1 MSRLTTLTVSK
12 RLSLG
17 FALMLL
23 LSMVVIGISI
33 MRLNALAEATQ
44 TMMQKPIQAERLV
57 SDWARNLASGITRT
71 VAVARSS
78 DPELADFFAAD
89 AKESSRRSTEL
100 QKAVEALMSSDT
112 EKQLF
117 QEIGVQRG
125 FYLKG
130 RDAIFG
136 LKKEGQTAEANA
148 LLDKE
153 FIPKSAAYAG
163 KMEELLDNQR
173 QQVNALA
180 QAIQDNRASS
190 SRLLL
195 ALGLLSVV
203 LSAWVAWR
211 LSSSITK
218 PLAQASAVAQRVAEG
233 DLTSRIT
240 VQRKDELGL
249 LMATLDRMQSHLA
262 QVVGHVRGGAE
273 SVANASAEIAQGNQ
287 DLSARTEQQASAL
300 EQTAASMEELST
312 TVRHNADNARQA
324 NTLAMAAS
332 TVAEQGGVVVGEV
345 VQTMQGI
352 HDASRRIS
360 EIIGVIDS
368 IAFQTNILALNA
380 AVEAARA
387 GEQGRGFAVV
397 ATEVRSLA
405 SRSADAAK
413 EIKALIDDSVQRVS
427 QGTALV
433 DKAGATMNEV
443 VGSIRRVTDI
453 MGEISAASSEQSQ
466 GVSQVEEA
474 VTSMD
479 HSTQQ
484 NAALVEEMAAAAS
497 SLQRQSQDLVQAVSV
512 FQLSAQGQGSAG
524 AYSMAHAQP
533 ANASRQ
539 LAWAEASPE

>member
-1 MSRLTTLTVSK
+1 MKGHSMGQFFQLSVAK

-17 FALMLL
+17 FALVLL
-23 LSMVVIGISI
+23 LSIAVIGFSI
-33 MRLNALAEATQ
+33 VRLNALAQATQ
-44 TMMQKPIQAERLV
+44 TMMQKPIQTERLV

-89 AKESSRRSTEL
+89 AKDSSRRSTEL
-100 QKAVEALMSSDT
+100 QKAVEALMATDA

-125 FYLKG
+125 LYLKG
-130 RDAIFG
+130 RDAIFS
-136 LKKEGQTAEANA
+136 LKKQGQTAEANA

-153 FIPKSAAYAG
+153 FVPQSAAYAG
-163 KMEELLDNQR
+163 KIDALLNAQR
-173 QQVNALA
+173 EQVNALA
-180 QAIQDNRASS
+180 QTIQDSRTTSS
-190 SRLLL
+190 SLLL
-195 ALGLLSVV
+195 VLGALSVV
-203 LSAWVAWR
+203 LSVWIAWR
-211 LSSSITK
+211 LSASITQ
-218 PLAQASAVAQRVAEG
+218 PLAQASAVAQRVTQG
-233 DLTSRIT
+233 DLTSHIT
-240 VQRKDELGL
+240 VQRRDELGA
-249 LMATLDRMQSHLA
+249 LMVSLDSMQTHLA
-262 QVVGHVRGGAE
+262 QVVGDVRRGAE

-300 EQTAASMEELST
+300 EQTAASMEQLSA

-324 NTLAMAAS
+324 NTLALSAS
-332 TVAEQGGVVVGEV
+332 TVAEQGGAVVGEV

-397 ATEVRSLA
+397 ASEVRSLA

-433 DKAGATMNEV
+433 DKAGSTMGEV
-443 VGSIRRVTDI
+443 VSSIRRVTDI
-453 MGEISAASSEQSQ
+453 MGEISAASNEQSE
-466 GVSQVEEA
+466 GVAQVGEA

-479 HSTQQ
+479 QSTQQ

-497 SLQRQSQDLVQAVSV
+497 SLQRQSQELVQAVSV
-512 FQLSAQGQGSAG
+512 FSLSGDGRGSAMPLAAAPAPQPAPRSMRQLS
-524 AYSMAHAQP
+524 
-533 ANASRQ
+533 
-539 LAWAEASPE
+539 